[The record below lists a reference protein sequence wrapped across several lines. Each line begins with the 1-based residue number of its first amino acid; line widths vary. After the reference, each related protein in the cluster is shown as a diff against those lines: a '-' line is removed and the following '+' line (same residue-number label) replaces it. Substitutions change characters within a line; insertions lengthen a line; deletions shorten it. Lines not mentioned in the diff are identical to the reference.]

1 MIFGMLALVAA
12 ALFAGAA
19 FYISFAEQPA
29 RLGLDDRAALA
40 HWKPAYARGYT
51 MQASLAVIGF
61 LLGVAAWWGTG
72 EVLWLAG
79 AVVLVTNWPYT
90 LLIIMPVNRELEAIA
105 PDERRSREP
114 DPVDAVGPSA
124 PQAHDAGRA
133 RDGALPVGG
142 SS

>member
-29 RLGLDDRAALA
+29 RLGLDDRAGLV

-61 LLGVAAWWGTG
+61 VLGVAAWWATG

-105 PDERRSREP
+105 PDAAGPASRLLLTRWGRLHLRRTMLGGLAT
-114 DPVDAVGPSA
+114 VLYLWA
-124 PQAHDAGRA
+124 
-133 RDGALPVGG
+133 AL
-142 SS
+142 S

>member
-29 RLGLDDRAALA
+29 RLGLDDRAGLV

-51 MQASLAVIGF
+51 MQASLAVAGF
-61 LLGVAAWWGTG
+61 VLGVAAWWATG

-90 LLIIMPVNRELEAIA
+90 LLIIMPVNRELEAIV
-105 PDERRSREP
+105 PD
-114 DPVDAVGPSA
+114 
-124 PQAHDAGRA
+124 DAGPASRLLLTRWGRLHLRRTMLGGLA
-133 RDGALPVGG
+133 TVLYLWAAL
-142 SS
+142 S